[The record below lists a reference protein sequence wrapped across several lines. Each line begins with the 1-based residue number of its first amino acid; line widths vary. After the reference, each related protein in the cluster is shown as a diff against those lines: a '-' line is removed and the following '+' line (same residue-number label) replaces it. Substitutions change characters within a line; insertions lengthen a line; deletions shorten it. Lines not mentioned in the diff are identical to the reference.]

1 MSETRL
7 VCETNAR
14 ILVDDLDNNNY
25 GVSAER
31 LHEIVKHEAQ
41 RIARRVGLGE
51 AWVSAAISLD
61 TTNRDFTLPT
71 TVQYANVQHLILD
84 SRNWPMRKVPME
96 TMNGHYMGFVP
107 PSSVKGVPYRYT
119 MWEDTTNTVNI
130 RIFPIAAVAD
140 SITIFTRN
148 QQAVLSADAD
158 LIPFSHDLLR
168 TLEKSLAVKMWKSM
182 SPDHRKVG
190 PELIAD
196 FATEVEEGMAQ
207 ERVRLIRMKR
217 TDNVSLV
224 EA

>member
-7 VCETNAR
+7 VCETAAR
-14 ILVDDLDNNNY
+14 VLIDDLDPAVY
-25 GVSAER
+25 GTSNER

-61 TTNRDFTLPT
+61 TTSRDFQLPAS
-71 TVQYANVQHLILD
+71 VQYANVQHLILD
-84 SRNWPMRKVPME
+84 SRNWPLRKVPME
-96 TMNGHYMGFVP
+96 TMNGHYMGFTP
-107 PSSVKGVPYRYT
+107 FTSIKGIPYRYA
-119 MWEDTTNTVNI
+119 MWEDTTSTVNI
-130 RIFPIAAVAD
+130 RIFPVSVASD

-168 TLEKSLAVKMWKSM
+168 TLEKSVAVKMWKS
-182 SPDHRKVG
+182 STPDHRKVS
-190 PELIAD
+190 PEFVAD
-196 FATEVEEGMAQ
+196 LESEVEEGMAQ

-217 TDNVSLV
+217 TDSIARV